1 MSIHRVTLFC
11 LVGLGLTA
19 CGGTK
24 LVKHANPPPADRA
37 LAEASDQNLSATMDW
52 VIVRDGPGTWAKNAD
67 WDEYL
72 IRVANVSPGTVQITD
87 IAVFDSQ
94 GTRIGPGA
102 NRKQLVKGSKQSARR
117 YKDSGIEIKAG
128 VGGTGLALT
137 TAAMTI
143 GGAGMAMALA
153 PSAILSS
160 GGGAAAGAA
169 GGAAIAV
176 LGAPLIGI
184 YGIVRAVHNGQVN
197 SEIERR
203 RSRFPAVV
211 PATQTQNLDIFFPLA
226 PSPSHV
232 EISYVDAQGEHRLDL
247 DTHKS
252 LAGLHLGKDATTPIA
267 SGYD

>member
-1 MSIHRVTLFC
+1 MAIRRAILLC

-24 LVKHANPPPADRA
+24 LVKHANPPPTGRV
-37 LAEASDQNLSATMDW
+37 LAEASDQNMSATLDW

-72 IRVANVSPGTVQITD
+72 IRVVNVSPGTVRITG

-94 GTRIGPGA
+94 GNRIDPGA
-102 NRKQLVKGSKQSARR
+102 NRKQLVKGSKQTARR
-117 YKDSGIEIKAG
+117 YKDSGIKIKAG
-128 VGGTGLALT
+128 AGGAGLAWT
-137 TAAMTI
+137 SAAMTV
-143 GGAGMAMALA
+143 GGAGLAMGLA
-153 PSAILSS
+153 PSVVLSG

-184 YGIVRAVHNGQVN
+184 YGIVRAVRNGQVN

-203 RSRFPAVV
+203 QTRFPTVV
-211 PATQTQNLDIFFPLA
+211 AATQVQSLDIFFALA

-232 EISYVDAQGEHRLDL
+232 EISYADAQGEHRLDL
-247 DTHKS
+247 DTRKS
-252 LAGLHLGKDATTPIA
+252 LAGLHLGNGATAPIA